1 MAKKPAQVPSAAA
14 VEPSAPESAAVDE
27 PVGLPNAVDID
38 ARFIK
43 GPVLTR
49 QGWVVPAEDWQKAN
63 RAEFEAH
70 WAKQSA

>member
-1 MAKKPAQVPSAAA
+1 MAKKPTQVPGAAA
-14 VEPSAPESAAVDE
+14 VEPSALPVTPAADE
-27 PVGLPNAVDID
+27 AAGLPNAVDVD

-49 QGWVVPAEDWQKAN
+49 QGYVVPDEHWQKAN

-70 WAKQSA
+70 WAAKG